1 MVDTL
6 LSALQGLRYDPLQ
19 TSAGIGART
28 AAAIAPS
35 LIQPGQGLGT
45 QIGINLGSLLV
56 TSLLGRAAVN
66 AANEETIAN
75 QRMAAE
81 ITPLSLEDRLS
92 RIEQVEDPLSRRSLI
107 DYSNQLRSEEV
118 GLAQRIQSKLA
129 EVRATTGAELEAEAA
144 FYDTPQGQRLFE
156 SQLARKEKLADAM
169 RIGKDPVQVMRDQAS
184 FLGTE
189 EGQQY
194 IERMGELSAAKRKTE
209 EEKRQES
216 AIKQEEQDKELQRK
230 KDLAEFKSGLTL
242 TRETAL
248 LNLKGDEK
256 VRVKKELDAARTQ
269 AIQEGRDPK
278 VEEQKILMPLKGKI
292 EEGLLETRDKLADG
306 RIILSQEEIRKTQQ
320 LGREYDRLYPQL
332 DPKVKRGL
340 GDAVAIGNAGLRLAN
355 DIEQIGNLAGML
367 AVKSKFSDIAE
378 FSEINAELKNFV
390 YQFKVPITG
399 LAGPL
404 KELEDINSIIYG
416 GTLASPQDIANRLRT
431 VVTSIR
437 EKAYDAGKASML
449 PGDKL
454 LSQLEQNLSGEI
466 DISLEEIPKVGAQLQ
481 QSLSGTPSATP
492 TMAPTVSPKEQKKQ
506 AIAEEIERIRQKR
519 KGGKLNE

>member
-1 MVDTL
+1 MADSL
-6 LSALQGLRYDPLQ
+6 LTALQGLRYDPLQ
-19 TSAGIGART
+19 TSAGIGAKT

-75 QRMAAE
+75 QRLAAE

-129 EVRATTGAELEAEAA
+129 EVRATAGAELEAEAA
-144 FYDTPQGQRLFE
+144 FYETPKGQRLFE
-156 SQLARKEKLADAM
+156 SELARKEKLADAM
-169 RIGKDPVQVMRDQAS
+169 RIGRDPVQQMREQAA

-194 IERMGELSAAKRKTE
+194 IERMGELSAAKRKTV
-209 EEKRQES
+209 EEKQQETD
-216 AIKQEEQDKELQRK
+216 IKEKERDMQLQRQ
-230 KDLAEFKSGLTL
+230 KDLAAFKSGLTL
-242 TRETAL
+242 SRETAL

-256 VRVKKELDAARTQ
+256 IRVKKQLDEARAQ
-269 AIQEGRDPK
+269 AIQEGRDPR
-278 VEEQKILMPLKGKI
+278 VEEQKILIPLKGKI
-292 EEGLLETRDKLADG
+292 EEGLLEKRDELATG
-306 RIILSQEEIRKTQQ
+306 RIIKSQEEIRKTQQ

-340 GDAVAIGNAGLRLAN
+340 GDAVAIGNAGLRLAR
-355 DIEQIGNLAGML
+355 DIEQIGSLAGML
-367 AVKSKFSDIAE
+367 TVKSKFSDLAE

-416 GTLASPQDIANRLRT
+416 GTFASPQDIANRLRT
-431 VVTSIR
+431 IVTSIR
-437 EKAYDAGKASML
+437 AKAYDAGKASML

-454 LSQLEQNLSGEI
+454 LGQLEQNLSGEI
-466 DISLEEIPKVGAQLQ
+466 DIGLEEIPKVGAQLQ
-481 QSLSGTPSATP
+481 QSLSGTPSAMP
-492 TMAPTVSPKEQKKQ
+492 TVAPTISQKEQKKQ
-506 AIAEEIERIRQKR
+506 ALSDELEQIRKAR
-519 KGGKLNE
+519 GAKK

>member
-1 MVDTL
+1 MADSL
-6 LSALQGLRYDPLQ
+6 LTALQGLRYDPLQ

-75 QRMAAE
+75 QRLAAE

-129 EVRATTGAELEAEAA
+129 EVRATAGAELEAEAA
-144 FYDTPQGQRLFE
+144 FYDTPKGQRLFE
-156 SQLARKEKLADAM
+156 SELARKEKLADAM
-169 RIGKDPVQVMRDQAS
+169 RIGRDPVEQMREQAA

-216 AIKQEEQDKELQRK
+216 AIKLEEEDRKLQRA

-242 TRETAL
+242 SRETAL

-256 VRVKKELDAARTQ
+256 IRVKKQLDEARAQ
-269 AIQEGRDPK
+269 AIQEGRDPR
-278 VEEQKILMPLKGKI
+278 VEEQKILIPLKGKI
-292 EEGLLETRDKLADG
+292 EEGLLEKRDELATG
-306 RIILSQEEIRKTQQ
+306 RIIKSQEEIRKTQQ

-332 DPKVKRGL
+332 DPKVKRSL
-340 GDAVAIGNAGLRLAN
+340 GDAVAIGNAGLRLAR

-367 AVKSKFSDIAE
+367 TVKSKFSDLAE

-416 GTLASPQDIANRLRT
+416 GTFASPQDIANRLRT
-431 VVTSIR
+431 IVTSIR
-437 EKAYDAGKASML
+437 AKAYDAGKASML

-454 LSQLEQNLSGEI
+454 LGQLEQNLSGEI
-466 DISLEEIPKVGAQLQ
+466 DIGLEELPKVGAQLQ
-481 QSLSGTPSATP
+481 QSLSGTSNATP
-492 TMAPTVSPKEQKKQ
+492 TPTVSPKEQKKQ
-506 AIAEEIERIRQKR
+506 ALLDELQKLRQAR
-519 KGGKLNE
+519 GAR